1 MLKAIDDF
9 SLGLKNIRKILSGD
23 RDETAIGLL
32 EQLNQKMEE
41 ARKCAKLKQYCQKK
55 LCGTVFYIFE
65 SDYGTSEFHP
75 RMFKVPNEVIDDTF
89 MVLENMID
97 NHKSP
102 AYKNAFD
109 KMKYD

>member
-1 MLKAIDDF
+1 MLKAIDDY

-23 RDETAIGLL
+23 RDETTIGLL

-41 ARKCAKLKQYCQKK
+41 ARKCAKLKQFCQKK

-65 SDYGTSEFHP
+65 SDYGTHEYHP

-89 MVLENMID
+89 MVLENMIAD
-97 NHKSP
+97 HKSP